1 MQSRTGQVR
10 EFDIRDISAWQ
21 ENWFAAGGTQQRKAG
36 TVIVTDL
43 KRIDSHFDMPLEIT
57 KAVEFLR
64 LRGINEL
71 PDGRV
76 EIDGDRVF
84 AIVQRYDT
92 VKADEPK
99 FEYHRK
105 YIDVQYLVSGEE
117 IIGWTPSDRITVTDP
132 YNAEKD
138 IAFGTTARK
147 WTPVYLQGGWAA
159 VFWPEDGHAPRLAAG
174 SPSPVM
180 KIVVKVAV

>member
-1 MQSRTGQVR
+1 M
-10 EFDIRDISAWQ
+10 
-21 ENWFAAGGTQQRKAG
+21 
-36 TVIVTDL
+36 IVGDL
-43 KRIDSHFDMPLEIT
+43 KSIDCQCDTPLALT
-57 KAVEFLR
+57 KAIEFLR

-71 PDGRV
+71 PDGRI

-84 AIVQRYDT
+84 AIVQRYET
-92 VKADEPK
+92 VKASEPK

-117 IIGWTPSDRITVTDP
+117 IIGWTPSDRLTVTEP
-132 YNAEKD
+132 YSAEKD

-147 WTPVYLQGGWAA
+147 WTPVYIQAGWAA